1 MQFQTALLAL
11 LATSATAATYNAQLQ
26 VWDIGQVPLEK
37 GSTTAPA
44 TFLPG
49 GCGGFPDG
57 GYGCGW
63 FESDGVNAL
72 RAIYRC
78 VNSQLVRS
86 EVCKENKRN
95 NRCVKNSRAKGK
107 RFFPLDNS
115 DKIVCMKKDRVEAP

>member
-1 MQFQTALLAL
+1 MHFQTALLAL

-26 VWDIGQVPLEK
+26 VWDIGQVPFEK
-37 GSTTAPA
+37 GSTTAA
-44 TFLPG
+44 AIFIQG
-49 GCGGFPDG
+49 GCGGIPDG
-57 GYGCGW
+57 GYVCGW

-78 VNSQLVRS
+78 VNSQSVVT
-86 EVCKENKRN
+86 EVCKENKKN

-107 RFFPLDNS
+107 RFFSFDNS